1 MCLNNLFFILKQANT
16 WKMKLKNWFPKRG
29 NHNPCLMVNVEFA
42 NLFNIYKMKLLN
54 ACVLVYKCLK

>member
-1 MCLNNLFFILKQANT
+1 
-16 WKMKLKNWFPKRG
+16 
-29 NHNPCLMVNVEFA
+29 MVNVEFA